1 LLREIDGL
9 SSADEAALWAQRRL
23 VAKNQLSEA
32 DAQQV
37 EEAFATKLGFIP
49 AENAKAGQ
57 ATATLKE
64 SLAEKPPQI
73 DKSLLE
79 FPEPRRIRDR
89 DHIRHVMTQPC
100 LICGRRPSDPH
111 HLRLAQSRALGR
123 KVSDEFTV
131 PLCRTHHREI
141 HRCGD
146 EGSWWQSSGIDPLA
160 AARALWLETHPLPRA
175 GAATG
180 NNEAAAAV
188 PTND

>member
-1 LLREIDGL
+1 MLREIEGL
-9 SSADEAALWAQRRL
+9 SSADNAALWAQRRL
-23 VAKNQLSEA
+23 LAKNQLVTA

-37 EEAFATKLGFIP
+37 EEAFATKLGILP
-49 AENAKAGQ
+49 PENAKVGE
-57 ATATLKE
+57 ATTTLKE
-64 SLAEKPPQI
+64 SLPEKTRTPKI
-73 DKSLLE
+73 NKSVLG

-89 DHIRHVMTQPC
+89 DHIRSVMKQSC

-146 EGSWWQSSGIDPLA
+146 EAAWWNKSGVDPTA
-160 AARALWLETHPLPRA
+160 AARALWLKTHPLP
-175 GAATG
+175 
-180 NNEAAAAV
+180 
-188 PTND
+188 

>member
-1 LLREIDGL
+1 MKPRCGRGDG
-9 SSADEAALWAQRRL
+9 WWQRT
-23 VAKNQLSEA
+23 NCPQA
-32 DAQQV
+32 DAQQI
-37 EEAFATKLGFIP
+37 EEAFATKLGIFP
-49 AENAKAGQ
+49 PENSKSGE

-64 SLAEKPPQI
+64 SLAEKTKTPQI
-73 DKSLLE
+73 DKSVLV

-89 DHIRHVMTQPC
+89 DHIRHVMKQSC

-141 HRCGD
+141 HQCRD
-146 EGSWWQSSGIDPLA
+146 ESSWWKNTGIDPLA

-175 GAATG
+175 VDITG
-180 NNEAAAAV
+180 NNEAATNA